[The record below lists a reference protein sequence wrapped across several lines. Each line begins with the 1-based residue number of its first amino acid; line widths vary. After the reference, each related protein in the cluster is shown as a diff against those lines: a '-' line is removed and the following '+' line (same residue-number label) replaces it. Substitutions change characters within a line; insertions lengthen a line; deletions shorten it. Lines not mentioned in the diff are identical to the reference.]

1 MAHTLTTLNST
12 VTAGSRVP
20 APSPDPMLMPLP
32 LPGRCRLA
40 GSLTLALTVGCA
52 APRGTVSGG
61 AAAALPAPPVA
72 ADSGVTTVLAPGVV
86 QHTLYRS
93 RGPWAIHVLDVDRAA
108 CWSPAVLKGDTSAAG
123 RALTSALLRQGGA
136 SPDTVAAVNAD
147 FFLFAPPGVPTG
159 AHVDDGRVITGP
171 GRRPLVVI
179 DSGGGVSFTTL
190 SVRGAAVGARD
201 SLAITEWNRI
211 PVTQLGAFDQRWGV
225 WTDSAAASL
234 QVVVGRDGRVVRSA
248 RGAVPVNIPRGGWV
262 LAAGSSSPAAVRR
275 WLGALRAGD
284 PVRIRTALEPVHPV
298 DAVGGFPLLVRDS
311 ALAPVLD
318 SAHVQ
323 NLGRAR
329 HPRTAVGIGRD
340 GRRLLLVVVDG
351 RQPRYSVGMTLPE
364 LGQLMLELG
373 ARDALNLDGGG
384 SSTMAVRR
392 ASGDVHVVN
401 RPSDATGE
409 RTVANALA
417 VVRGCARR

>member
-1 MAHTLTTLNST
+1 
-12 VTAGSRVP
+12 
-20 APSPDPMLMPLP
+20 MLMPLP
-32 LPGRCRLA
+32 FPAPSRVA
-40 GSLTLALTVGCA
+40 GSLMLAMSAAC
-52 APRGTVSGG
+52 APRPVTVSGG
-61 AAAALPAPPVA
+61 TAAALPAPPIA
-72 ADSGVTTVLAPGVV
+72 ADSGITTVLAPGIVH
-86 QHTLYRS
+86 HTLYRS

-108 CWSPAVLKGDTSAAG
+108 CWSPAVLKGDTSAVG
-123 RALTSALLRQGGA
+123 RALTSDLLRQGGA
-136 SPDTVAAVNAD
+136 SGDTVAAVNAD

-179 DSGGGVSFTTL
+179 DSGGGVRFTTL
-190 SVRGAAVGARD
+190 SVRGAAVGTRD
-201 SLAITEWNRI
+201 SLPITEWNRI
-211 PVTQLGAFDQRWGV
+211 PVTSLGVFDQAWGV

-248 RGAVPVNIPRGGWV
+248 RGAVRVNIPRGGWV
-262 LAAGSSSPAAVRR
+262 LAAGARSPGAVTR

-284 PVRIRTALEPVHPV
+284 TVRIRTALAPVHPV

-323 NLGRAR
+323 NLSRAR
-329 HPRTAVGIGRD
+329 HPRTAVGTARD

-384 SSTMAVRR
+384 SSTMVVRR
-392 ASGDVHVVN
+392 ASGDVYVVN
-401 RPSDATGE
+401 RPSDPSGE
-409 RTVANALA
+409 RPVANALA

>member
-1 MAHTLTTLNST
+1 M
-12 VTAGSRVP
+12 
-20 APSPDPMLMPLP
+20 MPLP
-32 LPGRCRLA
+32 HPDCCRVA
-40 GSLTLALTVGCA
+40 GSLLLLMSVGCA
-52 APRGTVSGG
+52 PRPGAVGGG
-61 AAAALPAPPVA
+61 AVAALPAPPIT

-86 QHTLYRS
+86 HHTLSRS

-108 CWSPAVLKGDTSAAG
+108 CWSPAVLKGDSSAAG
-123 RALTSALLRQGGA
+123 RALTSALLRQGGD
-136 SPDTVAAVNAD
+136 SRDTVAAVNAD

-171 GRRPLVVI
+171 GVRPLVVI
-179 DSGGGVSFTTL
+179 DRDGGITFTTL
-190 SVRGAAVGARD
+190 SVRGAAVAGRD
-201 SLAITEWNRI
+201 SLPITEWNRI
-211 PVTQLGAFDQRWGV
+211 PVTRLAVFDQRWGV

-248 RGAVPVNIPRGGWV
+248 RGAVRVNIPRGGWV
-262 LAAGSSSPAAVRR
+262 LATGARSPAAVTR

-284 PVRIRTALEPVHPV
+284 PVRIHTALEPVHPF

-329 HPRTAVGIGRD
+329 HPRTAVATARD

-409 RTVANALA
+409 RPVANALA